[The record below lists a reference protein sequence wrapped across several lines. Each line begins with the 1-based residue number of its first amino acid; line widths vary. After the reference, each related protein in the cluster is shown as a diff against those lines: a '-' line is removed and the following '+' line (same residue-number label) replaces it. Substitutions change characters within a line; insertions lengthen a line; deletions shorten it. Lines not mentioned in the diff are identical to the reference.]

1 MQYTLADLDSIFTD
15 PQNNIEQLEMDMPTE
30 LPLPMDSQPLEMMES
45 QGNQMET
52 EPQDMLID
60 PIIDTDMILD
70 HEMVNPHDIEI
81 LDIDDIDDITD
92 LADPQ

>member
-1 MQYTLADLDSIFTD
+1 MQYTLADLDSIFRD
-15 PQNNIEQLEMDMPTE
+15 PQNNIEQLEIEMPTE
-30 LPLPMDSQPLEMMES
+30 LPLPMDSQTLETTEN
-45 QGNQMET
+45 QGNNVGS

-92 LADPQ
+92 PQDPQ

>member
-1 MQYTLADLDSIFTD
+1 
-15 PQNNIEQLEMDMPTE
+15 MPTE